1 MMTRTQL
8 HQLMLVGL
16 MFCSALA
23 FATADPIQSGYAAFE
38 KKQWRDA
45 YEYWV
50 PEADKG
56 NARAQFYLSILFSKG
71 LGVEQSEETA
81 LTFLMLSAEGDFPP
95 AQYHLG
101 NNYQSGQ
108 LIEQDSELALYWWRR
123 SAEQEFVSAQLK
135 MGAVHY
141 LGRGATQD
149 IDKATEWYRRA
160 AKNGSPQA
168 LETLARLGVT
178 DIDKPQAE
186 VFSYSSTSEL
196 QQAAVSTVAMGVII
210 ENDPDVLAKNHGVEG
225 SVLSKQ
231 TSYRLQNRLVTENTA
246 AITGSATS
254 IVSNPIATHPAQSGE
269 AVENFDDMN
278 WIEKQPD
285 ENFTLQVF
293 SSDKQESAERVARTL
308 KSDGQQV
315 TSFAFGRFGYRW
327 YGVLMGSFETM
338 EQAIQAKKRLLENN
352 KLETPWIRRF
362 RSIRKQDNAE

>member
-1 MMTRTQL
+1 MTRTQL
-8 HQLMLVGL
+8 HQLIIVGL
-16 MFCSALA
+16 MLCSALA
-23 FATADPIQSGYAAFE
+23 FATTDPIQSGYAAFE

-56 NARAQFYLSILFSKG
+56 NARAQFYLSMLFSKG
-71 LGVEQSEETA
+71 LGVEKSEETA

-101 NNYQSGQ
+101 NNYQSGK

-141 LGRGATQD
+141 LGRGATKD

-160 AKNGSPQA
+160 ANNGSPQA
-168 LETLARLGVT
+168 LETLVRLGVT
-178 DIDKPQAE
+178 DIEKSQAR
-186 VFSYSSTSEL
+186 VFSYSNTSEL
-196 QQAAVSTVAMGVII
+196 KQTAVSEEAMNIPV
-210 ENDPDVLAKNHGVEG
+210 ENDTDMFTKYHAIEDNM
-225 SVLSKQ
+225 LSAQ
-231 TSYRLQNRLVTENTA
+231 TSYRLQNRLLAEENATS
-246 AITGSATS
+246 TGSAVS
-254 IVSNPIATHPAQSGE
+254 IVSDPVVKNLAQSGG
-269 AVENFDDMN
+269 AVKNFDNMN
-278 WIEKQPD
+278 WIESQPD

-308 KSDGQQV
+308 KSDGQV
-315 TSFAFGRFGYRW
+315 TLFAFGRFGYRW
-327 YGVLMGSFETM
+327 YGVLVGSFETM
-338 EQAIQAKKRLLENN
+338 EQAIQAKKRLLEHNN
-352 KLETPWIRRF
+352 LETPWIRRF